1 METYAD
7 FLKKI
12 EKEKN
17 IKIKVKGT
25 AVGKPNAF
33 NYHLIIIKKG
43 LVNKFLYDKDFIQ
56 TMQENQ
62 QLIDY
67 QIVKKSTAQ
76 TRFLNVNTGVEL
88 SDKVIRVFPVVESC
102 KDKLSIVTVSGNKIP
117 DVPENCI
124 LMKENIIDKTIDY
137 IPELDLQYYIDAF
150 NNAYKMWI

>member
-25 AVGKPNAF
+25 AVGRPNAF

-76 TRFLNVNTGVEL
+76 TRFLDLNSNEQL
-88 SDKVIRVFPVVESC
+88 PDKVIRVFPVISSY
-102 KDKLSIVTVSGNKIP
+102 KGMNIVTISGNKIP
-117 DVPENCI
+117 DVPENVK
-124 LMKENIIDKTIDY
+124 LVKENIIDKTIDY
-137 IPELDLQYYIDAF
+137 VPELDLQYYIDAF
-150 NNAYKMWI
+150 NNAYEMWI